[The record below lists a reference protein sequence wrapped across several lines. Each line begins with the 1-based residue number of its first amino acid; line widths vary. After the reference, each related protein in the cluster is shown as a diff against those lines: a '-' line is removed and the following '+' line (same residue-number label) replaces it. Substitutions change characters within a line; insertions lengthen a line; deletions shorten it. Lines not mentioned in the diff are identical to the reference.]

1 MQPQNRFARPSPDHS
16 LTACWHRND
25 HDISIRCLRNKR
37 PSASAQAGSQQPLNP
52 QVQCCQECAGGS
64 FGLRNKRPLCAGR
77 PPSRA
82 MSTLNLGGMG
92 APENQSPSRHGWAF
106 ISQTPES
113 NFALLKARFLSFMF
127 LKKDRVGEKGQV
139 DIAPLSSVYI
149 GLHSCRGSRRRS
161 CYICLA
167 LCIATRVLRKPWANS
182 SQHPSG
188 RRHGG

>member
-1 MQPQNRFARPSPDHS
+1 MTRWSALRGHHFSHAPYDRGCTKSWRNLHGTSFGWWLETSMQPQNRFARPSPDHS

-25 HDISIRCLRNKR
+25 HAISIRCLRNKR

-52 QVQCCQECAGGS
+52 QAQCCQECAGGS

-92 APENQSPSRHGWAF
+92 APENQGPSRHGWAF

-113 NFALLKARFLSFMF
+113 NFALLKARFLSLMF
-127 LKKDRVGEKGQV
+127 LKKT
-139 DIAPLSSVYI
+139 
-149 GLHSCRGSRRRS
+149 GLG
-161 CYICLA
+161 
-167 LCIATRVLRKPWANS
+167 RKVKLTL
-182 SQHPSG
+182 H
-188 RRHGG
+188 HCHLFT